1 MPRAFAFCTGTAILA
16 PVGRML
22 AIVVGAILACFVV
35 FLIIDRV
42 YSRSG
47 AFVATIVVFLLIAG
61 VVGYLDRRARAGFDD
76 DD

>member
-1 MPRAFAFCTGTAILA
+1 
-16 PVGRML
+16 ML